1 MVRILF
7 YLIPFFALCQ
17 PTIEPIPNQSNYGIA
32 LSFDITD
39 NAEWLA
45 VSTKF
50 GKVFTTNLVTNERN
64 TTPLIDIENEVF
76 PSGEQGLLD
85 INIQGNRIYTLY
97 CVKRQFLFPE
107 ATSNSGASIIR
118 VRYFEVDFESNTIV
132 NDSIIIGSKID
143 NGIPILNS
151 NHVGGTL
158 EFMSDGSLLISTG
171 TVNSAPY
178 ISQAV
183 ADGIVDYPIANG
195 YYKAQQLSFLGGKIL
210 RINPDN
216 GEAMTD
222 NPFYPSKVYM
232 KGLRNPF
239 RMSLHNDVLYI
250 GDVGESRYE
259 AIKVGVVAGTNL
271 GFPYYE
277 GIETYLNTQSTLN
290 PDTGTS
296 FLNSI
301 TEAQSYSDTNEWQV
315 QKASYSYGRFSSTY
329 SKVNN
334 YNYIESTASEIA
346 TGISVVVGVI
356 SEQFNDKLLF
366 NDYFLNEIYLAT
378 LENDYISDVELLI
391 QSQVNSIVKYKEH
404 PITKDVWFL
413 TPSNGLHRLFNNT
426 LGVDNFTAE
435 CVNCYKQYF
444 NLLGQYLG
452 YSVQA
457 PGIYIEQTLKDGF
470 IVKSKKIIIK

>member
-7 YLIPFFALCQ
+7 YLAPFFALCQ

-50 GKVFTTNLVTNERN
+50 GQVFSTNLLTNERS
-64 TTPLIDIENEVF
+64 TTPIIDIENEVF

-107 ATSNSGASIIR
+107 ATSNSGASIIK

-132 NDSIIIGSKID
+132 NDSTIIGNTLA

-183 ADGIVDYPIANG
+183 NDGIVSGTIANG

-210 RINPDN
+210 RVNPEN

-239 RMSLHNDVLYI
+239 RMSLHNDVLYV
-250 GDVGESRYE
+250 GDVGESKYE
-259 AIKVGVVAGTNL
+259 SIKVGITAGTNL

-277 GIETYLNTQSTLN
+277 GIEPYLNTQSTLN

-301 TEAQSYSDTNEWQV
+301 IEAQSYSDTDEWQV
-315 QKASYSYGRFSSTY
+315 QKASYGYGRFSSTY

-346 TGISVVVGVI
+346 TGISVVVGVV
-356 SEQFNDKLLF
+356 SQQFNDKLLF
-366 NDYFLNEIYLAT
+366 SDYFLNKIYMAT
-378 LENDYISDVELLI
+378 LENSYISDVELLI
-391 QSQVNSIVKYKEH
+391 QSPVNSIVKYKEH
-404 PITKDVWFL
+404 PITKDIWFL
-413 TPSNGLHRLFNNT
+413 TPSNGLYRLYNNT
-426 LGVDNFTAE
+426 LGVDNFTQE
-435 CVNCYKQYF
+435 CVNCYKQYY
-444 NLLGQYLG
+444 NLLGQLINFET
-452 YSVQA
+452 A
-457 PGIYIEQTLKDGF
+457 PSSIYIEQTLKEGF
-470 IVKSKKIIIK
+470 IVKSQKVIKK